1 MRRLVNSLE
10 VNVALFAVLL
20 NLPWELAQVP
30 LFIGMPT
37 AEHWSA
43 LKVCGR
49 ATAGDAVIALLGF
62 WVVAATARTR
72 EWIIRPT
79 VLQIFGF
86 VAVGVVIT
94 IIMEWLAI
102 RVLDRWTYAQTMPT
116 ILGIGAAPLAQWVV
130 LPPLLVWFVR
140 RQLT

>member
-1 MRRLVNSLE
+1 MRRLVDSLE
-10 VNVALFAVLL
+10 MNVALFAVLL

-49 ATAGDAVIALLGF
+49 ATAGDAVIALVGF
-62 WVVAATARTR
+62 WAVAATARTR

-79 VLQIFGF
+79 VLQVSGF
-86 VAVGVVIT
+86 VAVGVTIT
-94 IIMEWLAI
+94 IVMEWLAV

-116 ILGIGAAPLAQWVV
+116 ILGIGAAPLAQWIG
-130 LPPLLVWFVR
+130 LPPLIVWFVR